1 MKKKIV
7 GAGIE
12 PKCEYCKNGSL
23 AADGQHVLCTKT
35 GILDLDFSCRK
46 FVYDPLKRTPRH
58 PNSTLEFSPE
68 DFEL

>member
-12 PKCEYCKNGSL
+12 PKCEYCKNGSVS
-23 AADGQHVLCTKT
+23 ADGKHVLCAKT
-35 GILDLDFSCRK
+35 GVLDLDYSCKK
-46 FVYDPLKRTPRH
+46 FVYDPLKRTPRRM
-58 PNSTLEFSPE
+58 NDTLEFTPE